1 MQSTAGVGRP
11 SAAKAF
17 FFLAVACQ
25 SAEKRLPGPP
35 LQHSLLARP
44 ATTLAAGV
52 LQALLRD
59 QRQQVKPVW
68 ATKSLRFGLS
78 SNSCISCKI
87 RLVGEAVQP
96 LEMSL
101 EETLL

>member
-1 MQSTAGVGRP
+1 MQSTAGVDRP
-11 SAAKAF
+11 SAANVF
-17 FFLAVACQ
+17 QCSLSPV
-25 SAEKRLPGPP
+25 
-35 LQHSLLARP
+35 SLLRKGYQPPPAQPTSSP

-59 QRQQVKPVW
+59 ERQQVMPVW
-68 ATKSLRFGLS
+68 ATKSLKFGLGI
-78 SNSCISCKI
+78 NSCISCQI
-87 RLVGEAVQP
+87 RLVGEAVPP